1 MNHLPDLIIAIDGFS
16 SCGKSTFA
24 RMIAG
29 RLGYIYIDS
38 GAMYR
43 AVTLYSIE
51 NNVIQSGKIDNFML
65 IDSLNNIS
73 IEFRLNQTDGS
84 SEIILNGR
92 NVENRIRM
100 QDVSDSVSQVS
111 RISEVREKMVNIQ
124 RKMGENRSI
133 VMDGRDIGTV
143 VFPRADLK
151 IFMTADSHVRAL
163 RRYKEMIEKG
173 LKANL
178 EDIEKNINE
187 RDFLDSTR
195 TDSPLKQAD
204 DSILLDNTN
213 MTLDEQMEW
222 FVRIIENK

>member
-1 MNHLPDLIIAIDGFS
+1 MNHLPELIIAIDGFS

-51 NNVIQSGKIDNFML
+51 NNIIQDGKIDNFML

-73 IEFRLNQTDGS
+73 IEFRLNQTNGS

-100 QDVSDSVSQVS
+100 QDVSDSVSQIS

-151 IFMTADSHVRAL
+151 IFMTADPHVRAL
-163 RRYKEMIEKG
+163 RRYKEMMEKG

-213 MTLDEQMEW
+213 MTLDEQMKW
-222 FVRIIENK
+222 FMRIIENK

>member
-1 MNHLPDLIIAIDGFS
+1 MNHLPELIIAIDGFS

-51 NNVIQSGKIDNFML
+51 NNIIHDGKVDNFML

-73 IEFRLNQTDGS
+73 IEFRLNQKDGS

-92 NVENRIRM
+92 NVENRIRL

-151 IFMTADSHVRAL
+151 IFMTADSKVRAL
-163 RRYKEMIEKG
+163 RRYKEMMEKG
-173 LKANL
+173 LQANL
-178 EDIEKNINE
+178 KDIEKNINE

-195 TDSPLKQAD
+195 TDSPLKQAE

-222 FVRIIENK
+222 FMKIVENK

>member
-1 MNHLPDLIIAIDGFS
+1 MNHLPELIIAIDGFS

-51 NNVIQSGKIDNFML
+51 NNIIQDGKIDNFML

-73 IEFRLNQTDGS
+73 IEFRLNQTNGS

-100 QDVSDSVSQVS
+100 QDVSDSVSQIS

-151 IFMTADSHVRAL
+151 IFMTADPHVRAL
-163 RRYKEMIEKG
+163 RRYKEMMEKG

-195 TDSPLKQAD
+195 TDSPLKQAE

-213 MTLDEQMEW
+213 MTLDEQMKW
-222 FVRIIENK
+222 FMRIIENK

>member
-222 FVRIIENK
+222 FMRIIENK